1 MWVQKLTICSIKMSK
16 TSSIFNLMPKML
28 RLTHFSGVKFEKNGN
43 AKVKHLTNPKSAN
56 ATDRLHRGDDYI
68 YQRTKNQCWKW
79 WFCPKWGLCLWCV
92 RCLNWQQNRKE
103 KESQHNG
110 IGQAKNEI
118 GQEPIFMGVGQEPV
132 ISGGIGVAKRSLDI
146 LPKIKKGFPDY
157 GGKSIPKSM
166 NGCHNRCEVFK
177 EVQKACRNKWVFQP
191 RKKKK
196 TNKGSKVKGE
206 VDQRVCS
213 NCKN

>member
-1 MWVQKLTICSIKMSK
+1 MRFNWIMVLQVFSCQGKKFLVNVREDTV
-16 TSSIFNLMPKML
+16 TNTTDQQGNDYIFK
-28 RLTHFSGVKFEKNGN
+28 RT
-43 AKVKHLTNPKSAN
+43 TNP
-56 ATDRLHRGDDYI
+56 
-68 YQRTKNQCWKW
+68 CWKW

-92 RCLNWQQNRKE
+92 RCLNWQQNQKE

-157 GGKSIPKSM
+157 GGKSNPKSM

-177 EVQKACRNKWVFQP
+177 EVQKACRNKRVFQP
-191 RKKKK
+191 RKRKK

>member
-1 MWVQKLTICSIKMSK
+1 MR
-16 TSSIFNLMPKML
+16 FNWIMVLQV
-28 RLTHFSGVKFEKNGN
+28 FSCQGKKFLVNLGEDTVTNTTDQQGN
-43 AKVKHLTNPKSAN
+43 
-56 ATDRLHRGDDYI
+56 DYI
-68 YQRTKNQCWKW
+68 FKRTNNPCRKW
-79 WFCPKWGLCLWCV
+79 WFCPKWGLCVWCV
-92 RCLNWQQNRKE
+92 RCLNWQQSQKEKE
-103 KESQHNG
+103 KESQ
-110 IGQAKNEI
+110 QKYKKPKKTKVDEI
-118 GQEPIFMGVGQEPV
+118 GQEPIFMGIGQEPV
-132 ISGGIGVAKRSLDI
+132 VSGGIGVAKRSLDI

-196 TNKGSKVKGE
+196 TNKGSKGVGE

>member
-1 MWVQKLTICSIKMSK
+1 MR
-16 TSSIFNLMPKML
+16 FNLIL
-28 RLTHFSGVKFEKNGN
+28 VLQVFSCQGKKFLVNLGEETVTNTTDQQGN
-43 AKVKHLTNPKSAN
+43 
-56 ATDRLHRGDDYI
+56 DYI
-68 YQRTKNQCWKW
+68 FKRTNNPCRKW
-79 WFCPKWGLCLWCV
+79 WFCPKWGLCVWCV
-92 RCLNWQQNRKE
+92 RCLNWQQSQKEKE
-103 KESQHNG
+103 KESQ
-110 IGQAKNEI
+110 QKYKKPKKTKVDEI
-118 GQEPIFMGVGQEPV
+118 GQEPILMGIGQEPV
-132 ISGGIGVAKRSLDI
+132 VSGGIGVAKRSLDI

-196 TNKGSKVKGE
+196 TNKGSKGVGE